1 MERVDKFMKYGILGK
16 YNSKVKGTMFSS
28 VQLRQLIYPLIIEQV
43 LAITVG
49 MVDTVMISYAGEA
62 AMSGVSLVD
71 MINNLLISIFAA
83 IATGGAVVISQYL
96 GSRNKI
102 MASKAAT
109 QLVTVA
115 AVIAS
120 GFMILSLIGNKAV
133 LKLLFGSI
141 EPQVMKS
148 ASIYF
153 LISAC
158 SYPFL
163 AVFNACAAIYRSM
176 GNAKISMKM
185 SVGMNIFNAIGNAI
199 LIFGLSMGVAGAA
212 LSTLMARVLGAIFI
226 LVLST
231 RAENEV
237 RVNYKELLILKKDMV
252 RRILNIA
259 IPSGV
264 ENGLFQLGRVLVVSI
279 IAMFGTAQIAA
290 NAVANTLDSMGCI
303 AGQAMNLAM
312 ITVVGKCMGAG
323 DREQAIYYTK
333 RLWKITY
340 MITIV
345 INAVILLGLPL
356 ILKIFALS
364 SEAYRYAYILVM
376 IHDGMAM
383 FLWPTSFTMP
393 NALRAAGDVKFCMV
407 ISIFSM
413 FVFRIFFSVIFGIW
427 LGYGAVGV
435 WVAMVLD
442 WIFRSILFTW
452 RFVQG
457 KWLEYNVI

>member
-1 MERVDKFMKYGILGK
+1 MYK
-16 YNSKVKGTMFSS
+16 
-28 VQLRQLIYPLIIEQV
+28 RQ
-43 LAITVG
+43 
-49 MVDTVMISYAGEA
+49 
-62 AMSGVSLVD
+62 
-71 MINNLLISIFAA
+71 
-83 IATGGAVVISQYL
+83 
-96 GSRNKI
+96 
-102 MASKAAT
+102 
-109 QLVTVA
+109 
-115 AVIAS
+115 
-120 GFMILSLIGNKAV
+120 
-133 LKLLFGSI
+133 
-141 EPQVMKS
+141 
-148 ASIYF
+148 
-153 LISAC
+153 
-158 SYPFL
+158 
-163 AVFNACAAIYRSM
+163 
-176 GNAKISMKM
+176 
-185 SVGMNIFNAIGNAI
+185 
-199 LIFGLSMGVAGAA
+199 
-212 LSTLMARVLGAIFI
+212 
-226 LVLST
+226 VLST